1 MMPTNAPLSWG
12 CKKQSRSARL
22 TRRLAP
28 LSRHRLVT
36 SMTEMVQLSVLLL
49 ALLHLL
55 GGAGASEECSS
66 DWSSSG
72 EEENSQGSIAHA
84 LAGVLGGFAAA
95 A

>member
-1 MMPTNAPLSWG
+1 M
-12 CKKQSRSARL
+12 
-22 TRRLAP
+22 
-28 LSRHRLVT
+28 T

-55 GGAGASEECSS
+55 GGAAASEECSS

-72 EEENSQGSIAHA
+72 EEENSQGSMAQA